1 MAESRSSREKEVKAP
16 NVFERAKE
24 EFTAVFHHMKLP
36 NRHRKETH
44 GLRNDLDASTSM
56 GDVKAPNAFERAKEE
71 IEAIVEAI
79 HHKKESKSHGSSSY
93 SENRNSGSVDHLESK
108 KPEIS
113 SEKDGKAPYHI
124 KRKKEEIETLMHKGK
139 SPHHHHKETHGRS
152 DDIDESTPISKVKGP
167 NVFERAKEE
176 IEALIGTIHPKKDSD
191 NAVPSTKKKGGLPV
205 SIGRGLEKFCSP
217 RSHNRD

>member
-1 MAESRSSREKEVKAP
+1 MAESRSSPEKEVKAP

-24 EFTAVFHHMKLP
+24 ELTAVFHHMKLP
-36 NRHRKETH
+36 NHHRKETH
-44 GLRNDLDASTSM
+44 GLRNDLDESTSM
-56 GDVKAPNAFERAKEE
+56 GDVKAPNAFERAKGE

-79 HHKKESKSHGSSSY
+79 HRKKESKSNGSSSY

-108 KPEIS
+108 KPEFS
-113 SEKDGKAPYHI
+113 SENGKAPNHI
-124 KRKKEEIETLMHKGK
+124 DPKKEEIESLMHKGK
-139 SPHHHHKETHGRS
+139 PHHHHKETHGRS
-152 DDIDESTPISKVKGP
+152 DDIDESAPISKVKGP

-191 NAVPSTKKKGGLPV
+191 NAVSSPKKKGGLPV